1 MDEFAIVIVGG
12 GPAGLST
19 ALSLERL
26 DRRLAQRALVLEK
39 ATYPRPKL
47 CGGGVTRP
55 ADAYLAKLG
64 LRIDVPAMPIHAV
77 RFQFEERSITV
88 RSRNLFRVVRRD
100 EFDAALAHAARHR
113 GLCIEEGVVVQDVR
127 RIQDGVE
134 LETNHGPLRARVVVA
149 ADGANSTV
157 RHKLGLNGRPVPI
170 ARLIEVL
177 TPENPTVTPEFV
189 DHVAVFDFTCVP
201 EGVQGYV
208 WDFPSLIRGRA
219 YMNRGVF
226 DSRMYPQ
233 RRGDLRRVLATAL
246 QQRGCDLA
254 EAQLMGHPERRFDPR
269 ATFAVPHVLLVGD
282 AAGVDPLLGEGIAH
296 ALMYGGVAAEALSDA
311 FARGD
316 FRFSDYKARLL
327 RSPVGRDLMFKV
339 RLARLAY
346 GLFRRRWSLRL
357 AWILADRLV
366 GYYLNR
372 AVER

>member
-1 MDEFAIVIVGG
+1 MNDFEIVIVGG

-19 ALSLERL
+19 ALSLERV
-26 DRRLAQRALVLEK
+26 DRRLAQRVLVLEK

-55 ADAYLAKLG
+55 ADAYLAELG

-77 RFQFEERSITV
+77 RFQFEDRSITV
-88 RSRNLFRVVRRD
+88 RSLNIFRVVRRD
-100 EFDAALAHAARHR
+100 EFDAALAHAARRR
-113 GLCIEEGVVVQDVR
+113 GLRIEEGVMVRDVR
-127 RIQDGVE
+127 RVQDGVE
-134 LETNHGPLRARVVVA
+134 LETSHGSLRARVVVA

-157 RHKLGLNGRPVPI
+157 RRRLGLNSRPAPI

-177 TPENPTVTPEFV
+177 TPENPVVTPEFV

-219 YMNRGVF
+219 HMNRGVF

-233 RRGDLRRVLATAL
+233 RRGDLRQVLATAL
-246 QQRGCDLA
+246 RQRGRDLA

-269 ATFAVPHVLLVGD
+269 ATFAVSHVLLVGD

-296 ALMYGGVAAEALSDA
+296 ALMYGGVAAEALADA
-311 FARGD
+311 FARDD
-316 FRFSDYKARLL
+316 FRFLDYKARLL
-327 RSPVGRDLMFKV
+327 RSPVGRDLVFKA

-346 GLFRRRWSLRL
+346 GLFRRRWLLRL

-372 AVER
+372 AVNR